1 MTTNLWVEQ
10 VLPNI
15 KSLLIYLP
23 LNMSNFS
30 SGFPP
35 SKYWYDYKLMWEPS
49 EYGEVSMLHVPS
61 DHIWRPDISLYNK

>member
-10 VLPNI
+10 VCKLFCFGSIESFHPH
-15 KSLLIYLP
+15 SYFVFLQ
-23 LNMSNFS
+23 
-30 SGFPP
+30 
-35 SKYWYDYKLMWEPS
+35 YWYDYKLQWEPS